1 MANKSTTAKRKST
14 ASSTG
19 KKSTATK
26 KQSSTKKNTTKS
38 TGTKAKTKNV
48 TVEAEVIDVA
58 KVEAIKEVF
67 LWLFLAVCVLL
78 FLSNLGIGGVVGNA
92 VSGFFFG
99 LLGLLAY
106 FFPILLLVATF
117 FGISNHGNHVATIKL
132 IAGGVATAFLSVL
145 MELFA
150 HGGTPYAA
158 MRAFYY
164 GRENKVGGGWLG
176 GLIATGLV
184 KGFGL
189 VGAYVITLVIMI
201 VCVVLIT
208 ERTLLHRTGAKHR
221 NKRRYT
227 DPNESREERLARIRA
242 DKKRQQ
248 DAAEA
253 DETTPRRN
261 RKISGVAFDTQ
272 MESPMPVAEALSD
285 ELEEVRMAPQ
295 QDVEVKNVKRVP
307 LSSKRM
313 GSASVIAQDENCTKK
328 PSSTAAMLTSD
339 EPLEHSTVTEEKLEQ
354 RMTTEEKPQRVA
366 RRINV
371 SNPSVASAATV
382 EESRPQPV
390 VTQPVVTQ
398 PVVTTQTEEPI
409 PEDMP
414 VNEPERRPRKTAASM
429 QETQKSADEVAASIA
444 KSKSEKKPNAA
455 YKFPLLSLLK
465 KKAATGNGNSKAELE
480 KTADKLEQTLR
491 NFGINVEVTDV
502 TCGPTV
508 TRYELQPEVGV
519 RVNRITNLAD
529 DIKLNLA
536 VTDIRIEA
544 PIPGKAAVGIEVPN
558 KDKVMVSFEE
568 LASSKEFKGCESK
581 VTFCAGRDI
590 AGNVITANIAKMP
603 HLLIAGTTGSGKSV
617 CINTIIMSILYK
629 ARPDEVKFIMI
640 DPKVVELSIY
650 NGIPHLLIPVV
661 TDPKKAAGALHWAV
675 TEMDD
680 RYQKFADASVRDIK
694 SYNKKLEEHDYKLP
708 INSNGELATFEKMP
722 EMVVIVDELADLMM
736 VAAKEVEE
744 SICRLAQKA
753 RAAGIYLILATQRPS
768 VDVVTGLIKAN
779 MPSRI
784 AFAVNSGVDSR
795 TILDM
800 FGAEKLLGNGDM
812 LYYPQGYTKPLR
824 VQGAFVSDEEVQDV
838 VDYIKGNNDEANY
851 DERVTNHI
859 ESGTDGTEGATA
871 IGGGSGFEDTRDAY
885 FAEAG
890 RLIVSKE
897 KGSIGM
903 LQRNFKIGFNRAARI
918 MDQLEEAGVVG
929 PEMGTKPRTVHM
941 TQIQFEQLLNPAANI
956 SAVEEEYPVSD
967 DF

>member
-67 LWLFLAVCVLL
+67 LWLFLAICVLL

-106 FFPILLLVATF
+106 FFPILLLIATF

-132 IAGGVATAFLSVL
+132 IAGGIATAFLSVL

-189 VGAYVITLVIMI
+189 VGAYVIALVIMI

-313 GSASVIAQDENCTKK
+313 GSASVIAQDENRTKK
-328 PSSTAAMLTSD
+328 PSSTAAMPTSD
-339 EPLEHSTVTEEKLEQ
+339 EPLEHSAVTEEKPEQ

-409 PEDMP
+409 SEGIPA
-414 VNEPERRPRKTAASM
+414 NEPERRPRKTAASM